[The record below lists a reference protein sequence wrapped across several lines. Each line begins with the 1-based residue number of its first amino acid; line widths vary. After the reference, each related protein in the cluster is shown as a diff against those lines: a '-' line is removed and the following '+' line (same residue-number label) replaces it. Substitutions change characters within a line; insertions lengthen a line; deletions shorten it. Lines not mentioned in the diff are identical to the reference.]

1 MSGWARTALAVALA
15 AVTLVLIADAALAAP
30 HHPELVYLSRT
41 SAADVDKFKSVAFP
55 PTRVLAIGDSVL
67 LGAGPDLVADLAG
80 REVVVDAAVSRS
92 TGAGARAAA
101 AHGTDWDVVIL
112 FLGHNDGATA
122 GVYQPPYRALLDRFA
137 AVPRVVVVTIHEIRP
152 YYPGVNAFL
161 RAEAARRPNVRVA
174 DWNAAI
180 GPGMTAAD
188 GLHLTSSGRAALGQ
202 LLADQVADA
211 ELDFLPTTTV
221 PPTTTSTTTTPT
233 TTVPVS
239 VIPPAS
245 LDRPAGDRRAST
257 TTTRPATTHPA
268 ATDPTAA
275 SAPSDDAA
283 GGESGDPPASASTPW
298 GVWVALALG
307 ALAMA
312 VILARSLDPP
322 GRPRT

>member
-1 MSGWARTALAVALA
+1 MEQRVSFKVYYEDTDSLGVVYYANYFKFMERGRSEFLTAQ
-15 AVTLVLIADAALAAP
+15 
-30 HHPELVYLSRT
+30 
-41 SAADVDKFKSVAFP
+41 
-55 PTRVLAIGDSVL
+55 
-67 LGAGPDLVADLAG
+67 G
-80 REVVVDAAVSRS
+80 RS
-92 TGAGARAAA
+92 
-101 AHGTDWDVVIL
+101 
-112 FLGHNDGATA
+112 
-122 GVYQPPYRALLDRFA
+122 
-137 AVPRVVVVTIHEIRP
+137 
-152 YYPGVNAFL
+152 
-161 RAEAARRPNVRVA
+161 VA

-221 PPTTTSTTTTPT
+221 PPTTTSTTTPPTTTPT
-233 TTVPVS
+233 TTVLVS

-257 TTTRPATTHPA
+257 TTTRPATTDPA

-275 SAPSDDAA
+275 SAPGDDAPDGA
-283 GGESGDPPASASTPW
+283 SDPSTPASTPW
-298 GVWVALALG
+298 GVWVVLALG